1 MNKKSDKKHKQ
12 KRKQAKNK
20 IKSGGFSFFSTNK
33 NKNKNKIE
41 EEEQKPLLP
50 INRLPHQDPNVE
62 PAGMNSIKSVSRCS
76 IL

>member
-1 MNKKSDKKHKQ
+1 MNKKSDKKHKH

-20 IKSGGFSFFSTNK
+20 IKGGGLSFFSTNK
-33 NKNKNKIE
+33 NKE
-41 EEEQKPLLP
+41 EEEQKHLLP

-62 PAGMNSIKSVSRCS
+62 PSGINSIKSVSRCS